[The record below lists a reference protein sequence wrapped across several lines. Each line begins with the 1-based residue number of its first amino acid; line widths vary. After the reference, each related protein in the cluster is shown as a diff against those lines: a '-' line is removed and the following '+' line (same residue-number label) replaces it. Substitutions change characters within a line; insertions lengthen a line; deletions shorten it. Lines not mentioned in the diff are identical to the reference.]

1 MTSGRPVASVFG
13 SARVTEEDD
22 EYVVA
27 AETGRLLAESGWAVM
42 TGGYHGAMEAASRG
56 AGDAGGHVIGV
67 TVANWLDR
75 SSPNRWV
82 VEERRTPNLLARLAE
97 LVAADALIA
106 VGGGIGTLAE
116 VSLAWNLKQRD
127 HALAP
132 LILVGAR
139 WERLVPVLAREL
151 VIDELDLGH
160 VHLAGDPAAAM
171 RVIAA
176 SRAS

>member
-1 MTSGRPVASVFG
+1 MPVAAVFG
-13 SARVTEEDD
+13 SARVTEEDA

-27 AETGRLLAESGWAVM
+27 VRTGRLLAESGWAVM

-67 TVANWLDR
+67 TVADWIDR

-82 VEERRTPNLLARLAE
+82 IEERRTPNLIARLAE

-127 HALAP
+127 QALAP
-132 LILVGAR
+132 LVLVGAR
-139 WERLVPVLAREL
+139 WERLMPVLAREL
-151 VIDELDLGH
+151 VIDEHDLRH
-160 VHLAGDPAAAM
+160 VRLVGDPEAAI

-176 SRAS
+176 AHTA

>member
-1 MTSGRPVASVFG
+1 MMPVAAVFG
-13 SARVTEEDD
+13 SARVSEHDD
-22 EYVVA
+22 EYAVA
-27 AETGRLLAESGWAVM
+27 ARTGRLLAESGWAVM
-42 TGGYHGAMEAASRG
+42 TGGYQGAMEAASRG

-67 TVANWLDR
+67 TVANWIDR

-116 VSLAWNLKQRD
+116 VALAWNLKQRD

-151 VIDELDLGH
+151 VIDEHDLRH
-160 VHLAGDPAAAM
+160 VHVVGDPEAA
-171 RVIAA
+171 IQIITAA
-176 SRAS
+176 HTA

>member
-1 MTSGRPVASVFG
+1 MPVASVFG
-13 SARVTEEDD
+13 SARVTEEDA

-27 AETGRLLAESGWAVM
+27 VRTGRLLAESGWAVM
-42 TGGYHGAMEAASRG
+42 TGGYRGAMEAASRG
-56 AGDAGGHVIGV
+56 AGDAGGYVIGV
-67 TVANWLDR
+67 TVADWIDR

-82 VEERRTPNLLARLAE
+82 VEERRTPNLLARLGE

-106 VGGGIGTLAE
+106 VGGGLGTLAE
-116 VSLAWNLKQRD
+116 VALAWNLKQRD
-127 HALAP
+127 QALAP

-151 VIDELDLGH
+151 VIDEHDLRH
-160 VHLAGDPAAAM
+160 VHLVGDPEAAM

-176 SRAS
+176 AHPA